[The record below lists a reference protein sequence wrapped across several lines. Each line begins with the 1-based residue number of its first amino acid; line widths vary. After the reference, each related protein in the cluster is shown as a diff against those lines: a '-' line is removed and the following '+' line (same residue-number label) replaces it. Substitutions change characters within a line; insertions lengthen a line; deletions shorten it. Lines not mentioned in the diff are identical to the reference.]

1 MTLLDKND
9 NSTEVKSDESLLT
22 QKPILRNN
30 KKLLV
35 NNFLII
41 NKKNINQAKIDTINK
56 YYELANKYLI
66 FNIFNKK
73 SKY

>member
-1 MTLLDKND
+1 MNLLDESD
-9 NSTEVKSDESLLT
+9 NSTEVESDESILT

-56 YYELANKYLI
+56 YYEFANKYLI
-66 FNIFNKK
+66 FNNCNKK